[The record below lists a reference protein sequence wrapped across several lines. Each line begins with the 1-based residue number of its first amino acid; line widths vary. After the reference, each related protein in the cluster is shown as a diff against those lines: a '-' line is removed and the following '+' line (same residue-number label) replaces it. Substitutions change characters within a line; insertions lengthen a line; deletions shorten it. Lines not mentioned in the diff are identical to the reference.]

1 MVLIR
6 AAFLAS
12 LLLSDMGLPAALVA
26 PRAAGAAAEAPV
38 LSTLTA
44 QADDILA
51 VLGVDGAVSARIKT
65 PESLHAKAARK
76 GLRPDQVLDR
86 IGLRVLVDDESDCYA
101 VRSALLARYPVI
113 SESMDDYIA
122 EPKPNGYRSLHMAVR
137 TPVGVAE
144 YQIRT
149 HEMHAHAEH
158 GGAAHARY
166 KAGAFV

>member
-1 MVLIR
+1 MVLVH

-12 LLLSDMGLPAALVA
+12 LLLSDMLPAE
-26 PRAAGAAAEAPV
+26 AAGPPAASAAAEAPV
-38 LSTLTA
+38 LSELTT
-44 QADDILA
+44 QASDMLA
-51 VLGVDGAVSARIKT
+51 VLGVDGDVSARIKS
-65 PESLHAKAARK
+65 PESLNAKAARK

-86 IGLRVLVDDESDCYA
+86 IGLRVVVDDVDDCYA
-101 VRSALLARYPVI
+101 VRAALLARYPVV

-122 EPKPNGYRSLHMAVR
+122 EPKPNGYRSLHMAVH
-137 TPVGVAE
+137 TSVGVAE